1 MSLIF
6 TLITIAVCAFVALIV
21 AFPATNSPLW
31 DAIFIYTLHALGFSI
46 AVLCLTGAIGWV
58 SGLL

>member
-6 TLITIAVCAFVALIV
+6 TLITIAALAFIALIA
-21 AFPATNSPLW
+21 AFPVTRSPLW
-31 DAIFIYTLHALGFSI
+31 DAILIYTLHALGFSI
-46 AVLCLTGAIGWV
+46 VVLGSIGAIGLI